1 VNQQTRTF
9 LTLIKRELWEHR
21 GGFVYTPLIVGAALV
36 VMLLMGAGSAW
47 FWQLKID
54 GAETMTAGA
63 LKLAASQV
71 PPEQL
76 RLGVQA
82 FLFGSGLVW
91 QSVMFFVLFFYC
103 IGALYDDR
111 RDRSVLFWKSMPVS
125 DLETVASKVVTTVL
139 VAPALMLVA
148 MAIGHL
154 VLLLVAGL
162 LIAAHGGSPVALLWA
177 HANPL
182 PVWGTLLVA
191 QAVNALFLLPHHGW
205 LFMAGAFAR
214 GKPFLWAVLPPV
226 VLAVVESFVGFT
238 ANFSLSKVVF
248 EFFARRAAAGVAPIS
263 IDTNFGDDRHFSA
276 GLSGTRYAADL
287 SQVLDRLSTA
297 DLWIGVAIGLTFL
310 AAAVWLRRYRDES
323 TN

>member
-9 LTLIKRELWEHR
+9 LTLIRRELWEHR

-36 VMLLMGAGSAW
+36 VMVLMGAGSAW

-54 GAETMTAGA
+54 GAGAMAEGA
-63 LKLAASQV
+63 LKLAETKV
-71 PPEQL
+71 PAEQL
-76 RLGVQA
+76 RLGVQG
-82 FLFGSGLVW
+82 FLLGTGLVW
-91 QSVMFFVLFFYC
+91 QAVLFFILFFYC

-125 DLETVASKVVTTVL
+125 DLETVASKLVCALL
-139 VAPALMLVA
+139 VAPALALA
-148 MAIGHL
+148 GMAVSHL
-154 VLLLVAGL
+154 LLLLVVGL
-162 LIAAHGGSPVALLWA
+162 LVAAHGGSPMALVWA

-182 PVWGTLLVA
+182 PVWGSLIAA
-191 QAVNALFLLPHHGW
+191 QGVNVLYLLPLYGW

-214 GKPFLWAVLPPV
+214 GKAFLWAVLPPV
-226 VLAVVESFVGFT
+226 VLAVIESFVGFT
-238 ANFSLSKVVF
+238 ANFSLSKIIF
-248 EFFARRAAAGVAPIS
+248 EFFARRAAAGVAPLS
-263 IDTNFGDDRHFSA
+263 FSADFGNEGSFSA
-276 GLSGTRYAADL
+276 GLPGTRYAADL
-287 SQVLDRLSTA
+287 SQVLDRIGSA